1 MTEPLS
7 DTDSVDTTAR
17 AASDRTRLVGILLV
31 GALVS
36 VALGI
41 YGREHTPTFERPFSL
56 FFTDTINLKVWFATA
71 AMVLAVAQVLLAM
84 RLYGK
89 LRWPRTQP
97 PWLGD
102 LHRLLGTLAFVVTLP
117 VAFLCLWSLGFQD
130 GTTRSLVHSLL
141 GCFLY
146 GAFVVK
152 VLGVRIHGLPHWLLP
167 VAGGAVFVA
176 LIGIWLTSS
185 LWFFR
190 TVGFPEL

>member
-1 MTEPLS
+1 VSPEMA
-7 DTDSVDTTAR
+7 TTAGATR
-17 AASDRTRLVGILLV
+17 GRTRLVGILLA

-71 AMVLAVAQVLLAM
+71 ALVLAIAQVLLAM
-84 RLYGK
+84 RIYGK

-102 LHRLLGTLAFVVTLP
+102 LHRLLGTLAFLVTLP

-130 GTTRSLVHSLL
+130 ATTRSLVHSLF

-152 VLGVRIHGLPHWLLP
+152 VLGVRVRGLPQWLLP

-176 LIGIWLTSS
+176 LVGIWLTSS